1 MGKGLLILLGTFIVV
16 AILHVVSMKI
26 MKISEA
32 KKSSFRKVFFYIY
45 GVFLVLS
52 GILQC
57 VEKDE
62 IRVVFLIQ
70 SLCGLAF
77 VILNFTG
84 KMEQKT
90 SKSYHVLGCVLRC
103 SIRLR
108 YQLLHWLHYLLLWQI
123 GFCIQIRFH
132 KHRHP
137 Q

>member
-57 VEKDE
+57 IEKDE

-70 SLCGLAF
+70 SLCGLVF
-77 VILNFTG
+77 VVLNFTG

-90 SKSYHVLGCVLRC
+90 S
-103 SIRLR
+103 
-108 YQLLHWLHYLLLWQI
+108 
-123 GFCIQIRFH
+123 
-132 KHRHP
+132 
-137 Q
+137 

>member
-1 MGKGLLILLGTFIVV
+1 MEKGILILLGTFIVV

-57 VEKDE
+57 IEKDE

-70 SLCGLAF
+70 SLCGLVF
-77 VILNFTG
+77 VVLNFTE
-84 KMEQKT
+84 KIEQKT
-90 SKSYHVLGCVLRC
+90 N
-103 SIRLR
+103 
-108 YQLLHWLHYLLLWQI
+108 
-123 GFCIQIRFH
+123 
-132 KHRHP
+132 
-137 Q
+137 

>member
-1 MGKGLLILLGTFIVV
+1 
-16 AILHVVSMKI
+16 
-26 MKISEA
+26 
-32 KKSSFRKVFFYIY
+32 VFFYIY

-90 SKSYHVLGCVLRC
+90 S
-103 SIRLR
+103 
-108 YQLLHWLHYLLLWQI
+108 
-123 GFCIQIRFH
+123 
-132 KHRHP
+132 
-137 Q
+137 

>member
-1 MGKGLLILLGTFIVV
+1 MEKGILILLGTFIVI

-57 VEKDE
+57 IEKDE

-70 SLCGLAF
+70 SLCGLVF
-77 VILNFTG
+77 VVLNFTE
-84 KMEQKT
+84 KIEQKT
-90 SKSYHVLGCVLRC
+90 N
-103 SIRLR
+103 
-108 YQLLHWLHYLLLWQI
+108 
-123 GFCIQIRFH
+123 
-132 KHRHP
+132 
-137 Q
+137 

>member
-1 MGKGLLILLGTFIVV
+1 MGKGLLILLVTFIVV
-16 AILHVVSMKI
+16 AILHVVSIKMTRF
-26 MKISEA
+26 SEA

-52 GILQC
+52 GILQY

-90 SKSYHVLGCVLRC
+90 S
-103 SIRLR
+103 
-108 YQLLHWLHYLLLWQI
+108 
-123 GFCIQIRFH
+123 
-132 KHRHP
+132 
-137 Q
+137 

>member
-1 MGKGLLILLGTFIVV
+1 MEKGILILLGTFIVV

-57 VEKDE
+57 IEKDE

-70 SLCGLAF
+70 ILVGLVM
-77 VILNFTG
+77 VILNFLG
-84 KMEQKT
+84 KIEQKT
-90 SKSYHVLGCVLRC
+90 S
-103 SIRLR
+103 
-108 YQLLHWLHYLLLWQI
+108 
-123 GFCIQIRFH
+123 
-132 KHRHP
+132 
-137 Q
+137 

>member
-1 MGKGLLILLGTFIVV
+1 MGKGLLILLVTFIVV
-16 AILHVVSMKI
+16 AILHVVSIKMTR
-26 MKISEA
+26 ISEA
-32 KKSSFRKVFFYIY
+32 KKLSFRKVFFYIY
-45 GVFLVLS
+45 GVFLVIS

-90 SKSYHVLGCVLRC
+90 S
-103 SIRLR
+103 
-108 YQLLHWLHYLLLWQI
+108 
-123 GFCIQIRFH
+123 
-132 KHRHP
+132 
-137 Q
+137 